1 MTIIYFIFEKNRK
14 ITNLKKKYIKNET
27 EKEIFSLLKIKNFYL

>member
-14 ITNLKKKYIKNET
+14 ITNLKKKYK
-27 EKEIFSLLKIKNFYL
+27 KMKQKKKFFVCSK